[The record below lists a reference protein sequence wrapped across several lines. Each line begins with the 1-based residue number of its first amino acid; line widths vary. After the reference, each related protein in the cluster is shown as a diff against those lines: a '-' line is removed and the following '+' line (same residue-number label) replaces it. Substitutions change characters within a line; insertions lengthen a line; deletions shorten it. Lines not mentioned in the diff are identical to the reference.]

1 MKHDFSTREQEVA
14 AAILAVLERSQAA
27 LAVENLRAFKDDL
40 YAAIPDKKRQSRGIT
55 WVLMRLGLL
64 LAASCHDS
72 GHVRAASDALF
83 EAMELEDRLVGVPVY
98 MMAEY
103 GKTYPEEVLDFFRTA
118 GGSGH
123 WEVREFASSGFRRVI
138 KSNRNVAL
146 PWLRQCAQDDSPNVR
161 RFTSET
167 LRPVVENRWLNDAPH
182 PSLDILQLLYCESHP
197 YPRTSVGN
205 NLSDLARRNPALIL
219 SIVQELVASG
229 NRNSYWIAHRACRN
243 IVKKEPEL
251 VMDILEVDAYHY
263 KDRRYYRSPD
273 PSKDAMD
280 TNSG

>member
-1 MKHDFSTREQEVA
+1 MKHDFSTQEEEVA
-14 AAILAVLERSQAA
+14 AAILADLERSQVL
-27 LAVENLRAFKDDL
+27 LAVGKLDTLKDDL

-64 LAASCHDS
+64 LATSCRNL
-72 GHVRAASDALF
+72 GHVRSVSEALF
-83 EAMELEDRLVGVPVY
+83 KNMRLENRLVGVPVY

-123 WEVREFASSGFRRVI
+123 WEVREFASSGFRRII
-138 KSNRNVAL
+138 KTNRDVSL
-146 PWLRQCAQDDSPNVR
+146 PWLWQCARNENPNVR
-161 RFTSET
+161 RFASET
-167 LRPVVENRWLNDAPH
+167 LRPVVENRWLNNAPY
-182 PSLDILQLLYCESHP
+182 PSLEILRLLFCEPHP

-205 NLSDLARRNPALIL
+205 NLSDLARRNPELIL

-243 IVKKEPEL
+243 MIKKQPDRI
-251 VMDILEVDAYHY
+251 MDILRVDKYHY
-263 KDRRYYRSPD
+263 KDRRFYRSPNQAKD
-273 PSKDAMD
+273 PMD
-280 TNSG
+280 TNNG